1 MSAFFTVLHLLFRQS
16 TQSQR
21 YHSTSLL
28 FFVCIVNTI
37 INRNK
42 RNNVLYL
49 QSFQCLFIICHFWKH
64 ELVLTQLICT
74 NHCLVPF
81 SKSTV
86 WTFTM
91 LWEIFVI
98 MVLFG
103 LVFLSFLP
111 LVNRTNDAGE
121 NFFKVPYCLVVFVL
135 VAGLGASHHL
145 GSKHLAW
152 FDAENFEK
160 FETSKIRV
168 GKCSSTLVR
177 LILFSFWFTTL
188 TTLFSDLCFS
198 WFLLLNNL

>member
-1 MSAFFTVLHLLFRQS
+1 
-16 TQSQR
+16 
-21 YHSTSLL
+21 
-28 FFVCIVNTI
+28 
-37 INRNK
+37 
-42 RNNVLYL
+42 
-49 QSFQCLFIICHFWKH
+49 
-64 ELVLTQLICT
+64 
-74 NHCLVPF
+74 
-81 SKSTV
+81 
-86 WTFTM
+86 M
-91 LWEIFVI
+91 LWEMFVI
-98 MVLFG
+98 MGLSVLFG
-103 LVFLSFLP
+103 SSFLP

-188 TTLFSDLCFS
+188 MTLFSDLCFS